1 MSFNNDVMKA
11 MKPHCYIHK
20 LTKIPTLEIW
30 KNSEPKCWKSYF
42 FGLNFEVMVNSIDK
56 ANDDIDVFKPEHKN
70 ITLFNNDVED
80 ASRYSNKD
88 TNVRDLKK
96 A

>member
-1 MSFNNDVMKA
+1 
-11 MKPHCYIHK
+11 
-20 LTKIPTLEIW
+20 
-30 KNSEPKCWKSYF
+30 
-42 FGLNFEVMVNSIDK
+42 MVNSIDK